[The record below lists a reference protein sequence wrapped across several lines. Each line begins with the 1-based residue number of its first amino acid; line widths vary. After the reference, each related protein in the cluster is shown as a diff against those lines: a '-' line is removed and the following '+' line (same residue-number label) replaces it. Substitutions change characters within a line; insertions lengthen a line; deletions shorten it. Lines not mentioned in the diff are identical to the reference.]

1 MCQFYTLNIH
11 RVHHLCSHD
20 RHWFVILLRRIF
32 IIFIAL
38 ALLAFSYT
46 NLVLEP
52 VQETG
57 RTPQKM
63 YTTAS
68 DAAINIVDG
77 NWSIVAVSKISIL
90 QICLFRTVT
99 ICHLQFTRN
108 DAFGDDSKLQDAI
121 NVNTLWD
128 SENGMSLASH

>member
-1 MCQFYTLNIH
+1 
-11 RVHHLCSHD
+11 
-20 RHWFVILLRRIF
+20 
-32 IIFIAL
+32 
-38 ALLAFSYT
+38 
-46 NLVLEP
+46 
-52 VQETG
+52 
-57 RTPQKM
+57 M